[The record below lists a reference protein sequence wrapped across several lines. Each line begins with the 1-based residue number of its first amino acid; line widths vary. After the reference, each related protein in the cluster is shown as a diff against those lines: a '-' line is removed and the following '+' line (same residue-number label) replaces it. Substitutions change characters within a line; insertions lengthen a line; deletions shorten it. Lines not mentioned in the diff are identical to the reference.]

1 MIGKISIGKSFGGC
15 IRYCLEDKLDK
26 KQQFTFV
33 NRAEVLEYN
42 LCFGNKH
49 ELTRQFNE
57 VRQLNQRVSK
67 PVMHFSISFAP
78 EENIPREKLLDMTK
92 ECALKFGFENNQYL
106 SVYHKDTNHQHLH
119 IVANRIGLDGKTVSD
134 SQSYKKIAEY
144 CRKMELK
151 HELKQVLSPRLYL
164 NKEQRL
170 LPRFDQ
176 RKERLKKNIRECL
189 RYTYNY
195 EQFKQKMQVRGY
207 QLIKGRGIAFV
218 DDKGVRVKGSE
229 MGYSLKRIEQIFE
242 QKQELKL
249 EQQFKYLQE
258 LKKEQGQQPQ
268 QEPVGKN
275 SLLLK
280 KESRDN
286 YGKGENQLSVE
297 QKLEKQLERTLDI
310 LLKPEY
316 ENSNTPY
323 ELLQEHRQQQRKK
336 KQQTHS
342 QH

>member
-26 KQQFTFV
+26 KQQLTFV

-57 VRQLNQRVSK
+57 VRQLNQRVNK

-78 EENIPREKLLDMTK
+78 EENIPREKLLDMTM

-134 SQSYKKIAEY
+134 SRSYKKIAEY

-151 HELKQVLSPRLYL
+151 HDLKQVLSPRLYL

-170 LPRFDQ
+170 LPRLDQ
-176 RKERLKKNIRECL
+176 RKERLKQNVQECL

-195 EQFKQKMQVRGY
+195 DQFKQKMEERGY
-207 QLIKGRGIAFV
+207 QLIKGRGIAFM

-258 LKKEQGQQPQ
+258 LKKEQ
-268 QEPVGKN
+268 EELHITGKN
-275 SLLLK
+275 GLLLK
-280 KESRDN
+280 KESREN
-286 YGKGENQLSVE
+286 YGKGETHLSAE
-297 QKLEKQLERTLDI
+297 QKLEKQLERPLDI

-323 ELLQEHRQQQRKK
+323 ELLQEHRHQQRKK

-342 QH
+342 KH

>member
-26 KQQFTFV
+26 KHQVTFT

-57 VRQLNQRVSK
+57 VRLLNQRVSK

-78 EENIPREKLLDMTK
+78 GENIPREKLLDMTK

-106 SVYHKDTNHQHLH
+106 SVYHKDTRHQHLH
-119 IVANRIGLDGKTVSD
+119 IVANRIGFDGRTVSD

-151 HELKQVLSPRLYL
+151 HDLKQVLSPKLFL

-170 LPRFDQ
+170 LPRLDQ
-176 RKERLKKNIRECL
+176 RKEKMKTDIRECL

-195 EQFKQKMQVRGY
+195 DQFKQQMEQRGY
-207 QLIKGRGIAFV
+207 QLIKGRGIAFM
-218 DDKGVRVKGSE
+218 DDKGVRLKGSE

-242 QKQELKL
+242 QKQDLQL
-249 EQQFKYLQE
+249 EQQFRQLE
-258 LKKEQGQQPQ
+258 ALKKEQSHQHKQSDSNKHGLLP
-268 QEPVGKN
+268 KKS
-275 SLLLK
+275 SL
-280 KESRDN
+280 D
-286 YGKGENQLSVE
+286 KGENTLSEVA
-297 QKLEKQLERTLDI
+297 KLEQHLERTLDL
-310 LLKPEY
+310 LLKPEF
-316 ENSNTPY
+316 ENSNMPY
-323 ELLQEHRQQQRKK
+323 ELLKEYWQQQRKK

-342 QH
+342 QHL

>member
-26 KQQFTFV
+26 KHQVTFT

-42 LCFGNKH
+42 LCFDNKH

-78 EENIPREKLLDMTK
+78 EENIPREKLLDMTM

-106 SVYHKDTNHQHLH
+106 SVYHKDTHHQHLH
-119 IVANRIGLDGKTVSD
+119 IVANRIGFDGRTVSD

-151 HELKQVLSPRLYL
+151 HDLKQVLSPRLYL

-170 LPRFDQ
+170 LPRLDQ
-176 RKERLKKNIRECL
+176 RKEKMKTDIRECL

-195 EQFKQKMQVRGY
+195 DQFKKKMQERVY
-207 QLIKGRGIAFV
+207 QIIKGRCIAFM

-229 MGYSLKRIEQIFE
+229 MGYSLKRIEQVFE

-258 LKKEQGQQPQ
+258 LKKGQQHQ
-268 QEPVGKN
+268 KEPMGKN

-280 KESRDN
+280 KESGDN
-286 YGKGENQLSVE
+286 YSKGENHLSGE
-297 QKLEKQLERTLDI
+297 QKLEQQLERTLDI

-316 ENSNTPY
+316 ENGNTPF
-323 ELLQEHRQQQRKK
+323 ELLREHRQQQRKK